1 MSNPLLDKYEELY
14 GKPKKEEENPP
25 LSGVVDI
32 PYDGSNLASYTSYKG
47 YNPLFHPDIYDYSS
61 KLKHRIG
68 PSSYIPTTQDLASE
82 NFELFKQLHDLVNRH
97 RAYLDSSTVNDSGR
111 EIIIKIRRL

>member
-14 GKPKKEEENPP
+14 GKPKKEEETPP

-32 PYDGSNLASYTSYKG
+32 PYDGSNLASYTSYNG
-47 YNPLFHPDIYDYSS
+47 YNPLFHPDLYD
-61 KLKHRIG
+61 
-68 PSSYIPTTQDLASE
+68 SYIPTTQDLASE

-97 RAYLDSSTVNDSGR
+97 GAYLDSSTVNDSGR